1 MVSHTKEEA
10 NSESCLS
17 ELRDYNV
24 HASQDG
30 AAHRTASTLRLGSR
44 MSGMEMHWAQCS
56 WLKKACHSMSLM
68 SLESHSE
75 RRKHKTGIC
84 VLPSVSRYRNERDA
98 HIYLDDS
105 RFPE

>member
-17 ELRDYNV
+17 ELPDYNV

-44 MSGMEMHWAQCS
+44 MSGMEMHCLLCA
-56 WLKKACHSMSLM
+56 
-68 SLESHSE
+68 SH
-75 RRKHKTGIC
+75 
-84 VLPSVSRYRNERDA
+84 ERDVKV
-98 HIYLDDS
+98 
-105 RFPE
+105 RTCPESWPRAGL

>member
-10 NSESCLS
+10 NSESCRS
-17 ELRDYNV
+17 ELPDYNV

-68 SLESHSE
+68 SLESPK
-75 RRKHKTGIC
+75 RVAI
-84 VLPSVSRYRNERDA
+84 P
-98 HIYLDDS
+98 
-105 RFPE
+105 

>member
-17 ELRDYNV
+17 ELPDYIV

-56 WLKKACHSMSLM
+56 WLKKACHSMSL
-68 SLESHSE
+68 ESHSE
-75 RRKHKTGIC
+75 RRKHKTGI
-84 VLPSVSRYRNERDA
+84 
-98 HIYLDDS
+98 
-105 RFPE
+105 